1 MNLAFQ
7 HLTYGLR
14 LLMREWRAGELHVL
28 VAALV
33 VAVAAVTAVGFF
45 TDRVERAMTL
55 QASELL
61 AADTLLRSTVPIDE
75 TKVEAAHLLGLDTA
89 RTLDFRS
96 VLLVGDIFQL
106 AEVKAVSPGYPLRG
120 TLKIASTAF
129 EIDPP
134 ETNSIPSRG
143 TVWLDEQLMSLLS
156 VNPGDS
162 LALGDKRFRPKADDA
177 AR

>member
-61 AADTLLRSTVPIDE
+61 AADTWDRRRNGREPVHTDKPWNAIQARRHPI
-75 TKVEAAHLLGLDTA
+75 VLDRNH
-89 RTLDFRS
+89 RT
-96 VLLVGDIFQL
+96 
-106 AEVKAVSPGYPLRG
+106 
-120 TLKIASTAF
+120 
-129 EIDPP
+129 
-134 ETNSIPSRG
+134 
-143 TVWLDEQLMSLLS
+143 
-156 VNPGDS
+156 
-162 LALGDKRFRPKADDA
+162 
-177 AR
+177 